1 MMAEEMKRKRRNN
14 AALFSNKKGGIDL
27 EDLLRIGVVTTTH
40 GLRGEVKVFPTTDD
54 PRRFDDC
61 DEVVLIKKCENH
73 PLQWENHPLQ
83 RENHPFKQE
92 RHLLHVERVKYFKNI
107 VIVKFKE
114 FNDINEVEQFRK
126 CDIMVTREHAVPLEE
141 GEYFFCDVIGA
152 AVSEEDGTPIGTVK
166 DVMETGANNVFV
178 IEMEDGREVLFP
190 SIPDCIKKI
199 DVENKQIVAH
209 IMPGLID

>member
-1 MMAEEMKRKRRNN
+1 M
-14 AALFSNKKGGIDL
+14 

-54 PRRFDDC
+54 PRRFGDC
-61 DEVVLIKKCENH
+61 DEVFLVKKH
-73 PLQWENHPLQ
+73 PLQQ
-83 RENHPFKQE
+83 GKR
-92 RHLLHVERVKYFKNI
+92 LLHVERVKYFKNI
-107 VIVKFKE
+107 VIIKFKE

-152 AVSEEDGTPIGTVK
+152 SVSEEDGTPVGTVK
-166 DVMETGANNVFV
+166 DVLETGANNVFV
-178 IEMEDGREVLFP
+178 IEMEDGQEVLFP

-209 IMPGLID
+209 IMPGLLD

>member
-1 MMAEEMKRKRRNN
+1 MED
-14 AALFSNKKGGIDL
+14 FFQIGI
-27 EDLLRIGVVTTTH
+27 ITSTH

-61 DEVVLIKKCENH
+61 DEVFVVRKH
-73 PLQWENHPLQ
+73 PLQP
-83 RENHPFKQE
+83 E
-92 RHLLHVERVKYFKNI
+92 RHPREGRLSEPARPEKRLLHVERVKYFKNI

-114 FNDINEVEQFRK
+114 LNDINEVEQFRQ
-126 CDIMVTREHAVPLEE
+126 CDIMVSREHAVPLEE

-166 DVMETGANNVFV
+166 DVLETGANNVFV
-178 IEMEDGREVLFP
+178 IEMEDGQEVLFP

-199 DVENKQIVAH
+199 DVENEQITAR
-209 IMPGLID
+209 IMPGLLD

>member
-1 MMAEEMKRKRRNN
+1 MEN
-14 AALFSNKKGGIDL
+14 
-27 EDLLRIGVVTTTH
+27 LLRIGVVTTTH

-61 DEVVLIKKCENH
+61 DEVYLVKKRDGH
-73 PLQWENHPLQ
+73 PLP
-83 RENHPFKQE
+83 REK
-92 RHLLHVERVKYFKNI
+92 RLLHVERVKYFKNI

-114 FNDINEVEQFRK
+114 LNDINEVEPFRK

-152 AVSEEDGTPIGTVK
+152 AVSEEDKTPIGTVK
-166 DVMETGANNVFV
+166 DVLETGANNVFV

-209 IMPGLID
+209 IMPGLLD

>member
-1 MMAEEMKRKRRNN
+1 M
-14 AALFSNKKGGIDL
+14 

-61 DEVVLIKKCENH
+61 DEVFLVKKH
-73 PLQWENHPLQ
+73 PLQ
-83 RENHPFKQE
+83 QE
-92 RHLLHVERVKYFKNI
+92 KRLLHVERVKYFKNI
-107 VIVKFKE
+107 VIIKFKE
-114 FNDINEVEQFRK
+114 FNDINEVEQLRK

-152 AVSEEDGTPIGTVK
+152 SVSEEDGTPVGTVK
-166 DVMETGANNVFV
+166 DVLETGANNVFV

-209 IMPGLID
+209 IMPGLLD